1 MEYKNV
7 HIIYFS
13 PTHTSA
19 KTAYAIAEGL
29 SGDVLL
35 ESDITYDA
43 PAEELEIHDDEL
55 TIVAA
60 PVYGGRVAETAM
72 ERLRAFHAHQAPV
85 VPVVVYGNRDYEDA
99 LKELSDTLVDAGFVP
114 VSAGAFVG
122 EHSFSRK
129 DMPIAAGRP
138 DEADHEAAVRFGR
151 AIKEKLE
158 KVDELSCLK
167 PLEMKGNFPYKVKGP
182 STPQAPV
189 TDENLCMQCYAPYRL
204 FRLLMTVCS
213 VTRRLVSSVV
223 LV

>member
-1 MEYKNV
+1 M
-7 HIIYFS
+7 
-13 PTHTSA
+13 
-19 KTAYAIAEGL
+19 
-29 SGDVLL
+29 
-35 ESDITYDA
+35 
-43 PAEELEIHDDEL
+43 
-55 TIVAA
+55 
-60 PVYGGRVAETAM
+60 
-72 ERLRAFHAHQAPV
+72 
-85 VPVVVYGNRDYEDA
+85 VYGNRDYEDA

-189 TDENLCMQCYAPYRL
+189 TDENLCMQCEYCIDVCPVSAISIVDDRMFSDPATCIKCCACVKECPEGARTFDTPYTAMLHKNFSARREPEL
-204 FRLLMTVCS
+204 FI
-213 VTRRLVSSVV
+213 
-223 LV
+223 

>member
-85 VPVVVYGNRDYEDA
+85 VPVVVYGIVRH
-99 LKELSDTLVDAGFVP
+99 
-114 VSAGAFVG
+114 VSRCRFC
-122 EHSFSRK
+122 
-129 DMPIAAGRP
+129 PC
-138 DEADHEAAVRFGR
+138 FGR
-151 AIKEKLE
+151 CFCGRAFFQ
-158 KVDELSCLK
+158 
-167 PLEMKGNFPYKVKGP
+167 P
-182 STPQAPV
+182 
-189 TDENLCMQCYAPYRL
+189 
-204 FRLLMTVCS
+204 
-213 VTRRLVSSVV
+213 
-223 LV
+223 

>member
-1 MEYKNV
+1 M
-7 HIIYFS
+7 
-13 PTHTSA
+13 
-19 KTAYAIAEGL
+19 
-29 SGDVLL
+29 L

-151 AIKEKLE
+151 AIKEKLGIKSGAAIPQIQVAGTLTE
-158 KVDELSCLK
+158 DQLREIAEIKMPDLNANDIEAAWRSLLAPPVPTGCSHRRAARLKKVYV
-167 PLEMKGNFPYKVKGP
+167 PY
-182 STPQAPV
+182 Q
-189 TDENLCMQCYAPYRL
+189 
-204 FRLLMTVCS
+204 
-213 VTRRLVSSVV
+213 
-223 LV
+223 

>member
-72 ERLRAFHAHQAPV
+72 ERLIRL
-85 VPVVVYGNRDYEDA
+85 R
-99 LKELSDTLVDAGFVP
+99 
-114 VSAGAFVG
+114 
-122 EHSFSRK
+122 SFRSW
-129 DMPIAAGRP
+129 
-138 DEADHEAAVRFGR
+138 F
-151 AIKEKLE
+151 
-158 KVDELSCLK
+158 
-167 PLEMKGNFPYKVKGP
+167 
-182 STPQAPV
+182 TV
-189 TDENLCMQCYAPYRL
+189 T
-204 FRLLMTVCS
+204 VI
-213 VTRRLVSSVV
+213 TRMR
-223 LV
+223 

>member
-60 PVYGGRVAETAM
+60 PVYGGRGAPPGFPCSSGSG
-72 ERLRAFHAHQAPV
+72 RSGRGLR
-85 VPVVVYGNRDYEDA
+85 
-99 LKELSDTLVDAGFVP
+99 
-114 VSAGAFVG
+114 
-122 EHSFSRK
+122 
-129 DMPIAAGRP
+129 
-138 DEADHEAAVRFGR
+138 
-151 AIKEKLE
+151 
-158 KVDELSCLK
+158 
-167 PLEMKGNFPYKVKGP
+167 
-182 STPQAPV
+182 
-189 TDENLCMQCYAPYRL
+189 
-204 FRLLMTVCS
+204 
-213 VTRRLVSSVV
+213 
-223 LV
+223 

>member
-85 VPVVVYGNRDYEDA
+85 VPVVVYGNRDYGCVEGI
-99 LKELSDTLVDAGFVP
+99 VRH
-114 VSAGAFVG
+114 VSRCRFC
-122 EHSFSRK
+122 
-129 DMPIAAGRP
+129 PC
-138 DEADHEAAVRFGR
+138 FGR
-151 AIKEKLE
+151 CFCGRAFFQ
-158 KVDELSCLK
+158 
-167 PLEMKGNFPYKVKGP
+167 P
-182 STPQAPV
+182 
-189 TDENLCMQCYAPYRL
+189 
-204 FRLLMTVCS
+204 
-213 VTRRLVSSVV
+213 
-223 LV
+223 

>member
-29 SGDVLL
+29 GGSVLL

-43 PAEELEIHDDEL
+43 PTEELEIHDDEL

-72 ERLRAFHAHQAPV
+72 ERLRVFHAHQAPV

-99 LKELSDTLVDAGFVP
+99 LEIDKIEDYVEYIYSMASMVGLDRKNYDVLLNYFNSKKTDGYLHVPKECGMFVAG
-114 VSAGAFVG
+114 
-122 EHSFSRK
+122 
-129 DMPIAAGRP
+129 IA
-138 DEADHEAAVRFGR
+138 
-151 AIKEKLE
+151 
-158 KVDELSCLK
+158 
-167 PLEMKGNFPYKVKGP
+167 
-182 STPQAPV
+182 
-189 TDENLCMQCYAPYRL
+189 
-204 FRLLMTVCS
+204 
-213 VTRRLVSSVV
+213 
-223 LV
+223 

>member
-43 PAEELEIHDDEL
+43 PAEGLEIHDDEL

-72 ERLRAFHAHQAPV
+72 PPGFPCSSGSGRSGRGLR
-85 VPVVVYGNRDYEDA
+85 
-99 LKELSDTLVDAGFVP
+99 
-114 VSAGAFVG
+114 
-122 EHSFSRK
+122 
-129 DMPIAAGRP
+129 
-138 DEADHEAAVRFGR
+138 
-151 AIKEKLE
+151 
-158 KVDELSCLK
+158 
-167 PLEMKGNFPYKVKGP
+167 
-182 STPQAPV
+182 
-189 TDENLCMQCYAPYRL
+189 
-204 FRLLMTVCS
+204 
-213 VTRRLVSSVV
+213 
-223 LV
+223 

>member
-72 ERLRAFHAHQAPV
+72 ERLRAFHAHQAP
-85 VPVVVYGNRDYEDA
+85 
-99 LKELSDTLVDAGFVP
+99 GFP
-114 VSAGAFVG
+114 CSSG
-122 EHSFSRK
+122 S
-129 DMPIAAGRP
+129 GRS
-138 DEADHEAAVRFGR
+138 GR
-151 AIKEKLE
+151 GL
-158 KVDELSCLK
+158 
-167 PLEMKGNFPYKVKGP
+167 
-182 STPQAPV
+182 
-189 TDENLCMQCYAPYRL
+189 R
-204 FRLLMTVCS
+204 
-213 VTRRLVSSVV
+213 
-223 LV
+223 

>member
-85 VPVVVYGNRDYEDA
+85 VLVVVYGKPDYEFRQV
-99 LKELSDTLVDAGFVP
+99 LLWESILS
-114 VSAGAFVG
+114 
-122 EHSFSRK
+122 
-129 DMPIAAGRP
+129 
-138 DEADHEAAVRFGR
+138 AVRICPSPPGVPMR
-151 AIKEKLE
+151 PIMKLPSGSDVPSRRSS
-158 KVDELSCLK
+158 KRWT
-167 PLEMKGNFPYKVKGP
+167 NFL
-182 STPQAPV
+182 A
-189 TDENLCMQCYAPYRL
+189 
-204 FRLLMTVCS
+204 
-213 VTRRLVSSVV
+213 
-223 LV
+223 

>member
-129 DMPIAAGRP
+129 DMLLQNVQANHPNIF
-138 DEADHEAAVRFGR
+138 DHQNVHLQNDYNTIPNKPYATT
-151 AIKEKLE
+151 LE
-158 KVDELSCLK
+158 LYALVDYS
-167 PLEMKGNFPYKVKGP
+167 
-182 STPQAPV
+182 
-189 TDENLCMQCYAPYRL
+189 
-204 FRLLMTVCS
+204 
-213 VTRRLVSSVV
+213 
-223 LV
+223 

>member
-72 ERLRAFHAHQAPV
+72 ERLR
-85 VPVVVYGNRDYEDA
+85 
-99 LKELSDTLVDAGFVP
+99 LSMLIRLR
-114 VSAGAFVG
+114 
-122 EHSFSRK
+122 SFWSW
-129 DMPIAAGRP
+129 
-138 DEADHEAAVRFGR
+138 F
-151 AIKEKLE
+151 
-158 KVDELSCLK
+158 
-167 PLEMKGNFPYKVKGP
+167 
-182 STPQAPV
+182 TV
-189 TDENLCMQCYAPYRL
+189 T
-204 FRLLMTVCS
+204 VI
-213 VTRRLVSSVV
+213 TRMR
-223 LV
+223 